1 MKTKTIIGLTLI
13 VVLIISI
20 SGLYLYTEMSHSQ
33 KLVGSTF
40 YYEYIISIP
49 NNGTYVNMIK
59 IHVISVKENNVFFN
73 YLIIPLNST
82 VKNKYSNQ
90 SFVPIFDPTNN
101 MTYFKSGSFG
111 MPLFINSSVK
121 NASGSTYIE
130 FQGDQS
136 VYIKYSVL
144 RTSEIEVNLT
154 LIPYLYSYNLG
165 ASQWNLVYDKYYGYL
180 IYAKGGLVGSNYV
193 SFEYKLVNASV

>member
-1 MKTKTIIGLTLI
+1 MKTKTIVGLTLI
-13 VVLIISI
+13 IVLIIAV
-20 SGLYLYTEMSHSQ
+20 SGLYLYTERTHSQ

-59 IHVISVKENNVFFN
+59 IHVISVKDNSVVFN
-73 YLIIPLNST
+73 YLIIPLNGT

-90 SFVPIFDPTNN
+90 SFIPIFDPTNN

-130 FQGDQS
+130 FQGNQS

-144 RTSEIEVNLT
+144 RSSEINVSLT

-165 ASQWNLVYDKYYGYL
+165 ASYWNLVYDGSYGYL

-193 SFEYKLVNASV
+193 SFEYKLVNSSV

>member
-33 KLVGSTF
+33 KLVGATF

-59 IHVISVKENNVFFN
+59 IHVISVKENNVIFN

-121 NASGSTYIE
+121 NVSGSTYIE